1 MGNSVR
7 WVEWFDSL
15 LSVNVRCCLVV
26 TVDVQPSISIIINF
40 KYFMNFLL

>member
-1 MGNSVR
+1 MLRIYYQFQMNKMGN
-7 WVEWFDSL
+7 
-15 LSVNVRCCLVV
+15 V